1 MTAGRVLGTRG
12 AVAALAVFVAVLL
25 LLAGQGRADQTFA
38 GVLVAYA
45 LLAVSLDLVWGFAG
59 ILSLGH
65 ALYFGVGAYATA
77 LLATRLQIDDVL
89 PLLVASGLGGGI
101 TAALVGALLFLGR
114 RQFPLIFVAMTTL
127 AASYVAET
135 LASSWSAIGSDTGI
149 PGVRPGTLAGLELG
163 GGRGRFLLSL
173 VLVTL
178 VAVGLHRLLHSEL
191 GLVLAGLR
199 DAEGFLQAAGFRTG
213 HHKVVL
219 FGLSGVTAGLAG
231 SLYVA
236 NVGFVS
242 PGAVGFQ
249 LSTLAVIWVLAGGLG
264 HLFGA
269 MYGAVLVE
277 YATRYF
283 TRAFVGWWEIVVG
296 LLLLLVVLFFPGGLF
311 GLRLGIARLRR
322 ARRPVDTGGGD
333 DAA

>member
-1 MTAGRVLGTRG
+1 MTAGRLLGTRSAIA
-12 AVAALAVFVAVLL
+12 AVAVFVALMLL
-25 LLAGQGRADQTFA
+25 IAGQGRADQTFA

-45 LLAVSLDLVWGFAG
+45 LLAASLDLVWGFAG

-77 LLATRLQIDDVL
+77 LLAIRLQIDDLL
-89 PLLVASGLGGGI
+89 PLLAVSALVGGV
-101 TAALVGALLFLGR
+101 TAALVGMLLFLGK

-127 AASYVAET
+127 ATSYVAET
-135 LASSWSAIGSDTGI
+135 MASSWSTIGSDTGI
-149 PGVRPGTLAGLELG
+149 PGVRPGTFVGIDLG

-173 VLVTL
+173 GLVTL
-178 VAVGLHRLLHSEL
+178 VVVGLYRLLRSEM
-191 GLVLAGLR
+191 GLLLAGLR
-199 DAEGFLQAAGFRTG
+199 DAEGFLQASGFRTG

-219 FGLSGVTAGLAG
+219 FALSGATAGLAG
-231 SLYVA
+231 SLYVT

-269 MYGAVLVE
+269 VYGAVLVE

-283 TRAFVGWWEIVVG
+283 TRAFVGWWEVVVG
-296 LLLLLVVLFFPGGLF
+296 LLLLVVVLFFPGGLF
-311 GLRLGIARLRR
+311 GLRLRSARVRR
-322 ARRPVDTGGGD
+322 GRRPVGTGGQ
-333 DAA
+333 DAAA

>member
-1 MTAGRVLGTRG
+1 M
-12 AVAALAVFVAVLL
+12 L

-77 LLATRLQIDDVL
+77 LLATRLEIDGLV
-89 PLLVASGLGGGI
+89 PLLAASTLAGGI
-101 TAALVGALLFLGR
+101 SAALIGMLLFLGK

-135 LASSWSAIGSDTGI
+135 MASSWSAIGSDTGI
-149 PGVRPGTLAGLELG
+149 PGVRPASFLALDLG
-163 GGRGRFLLSL
+163 GGRGRFLVS
-173 VLVTL
+173 
-178 VAVGLHRLLHSEL
+178 L
-191 GLVLAGLR
+191 GLVILVIIGLYGLLRSEMGLVLSGLR
-199 DAEGFLQAAGFRTG
+199 DAEGFLQASGFRTG
-213 HHKVVL
+213 RHKVAL
-219 FGLSGVTAGLAG
+219 FAISGATAGMAG

-269 MYGAVLVE
+269 MYGAALVE

-283 TRAFVGWWEIVVG
+283 TRTFVGWWEVVVG

-311 GLRLGIARLRR
+311 GLRLRTATRTRR
-322 ARRPVDTGGGD
+322 DGASADTGGAG
-333 DAA
+333 